1 MDPGS
6 QMLVSGPIHP
16 SAQALPSSSHSM
28 GQQGGCQ
35 HLDRSHIVKGL
46 EGWEGAAQ
54 QSGNHINLLV
64 KLQLLSV
71 IVKCEKATGEAHVI
85 CHYF

>member
-1 MDPGS
+1 MISCSD
-6 QMLVSGPIHP
+6 LILLK
-16 SAQALPSSSHSM
+16 A
-28 GQQGGCQ
+28 
-35 HLDRSHIVKGL
+35 L

-64 KLQLLSV
+64 KLQLLGV